1 MSASAEV
8 SGARPALG
16 GGSRDVRPYF
26 WLVSAAWFG
35 LLAWGLATKGQEL
48 ATEWSRLLPWIVLL
62 AFVNLLPLDGWHAH
76 MAPDFPIGAAAA
88 MVLSP
93 IEAGVIGFVSAFDSK
108 EFKGQIAL
116 SRAIFNRSQLGI
128 VYYVGSLVPHQ
139 THFVSATIVIVPVAL
154 LTLAVMCVI
163 NYLLVGAGITIEY
176 GYPLSG
182 VLYRLRLGT
191 TVDLAIGFAASALL
205 AAMLAALHDLAG
217 TWALVAIVGPT
228 LLGRQALK
236 RSQMF
241 LEANRAHK
249 SRELAVRGMSLHA
262 SEERSDERR
271 LIAADLHDEVLQPLF
286 KVTLMAHVLK
296 ADLATGRL
304 LEMDEDIPELISAAE
319 DASNVLREL
328 IGDLRRSAIGMGG
341 LPSALRRLSATGL
354 HRLGPDIHVQA
365 DEVVA
370 DPMTELSLY
379 QVAKEAV
386 GNALAHGRA
395 ANIWI
400 DLHETQ
406 ASLTLTIQDDG
417 IGFDPLED
425 RRAHFGI
432 AIMRERALAI
442 GGELFLDSMPGK
454 GARVSVTLRKDP
466 IQTKRPPEGGATHQ
480 GGHPN
485 QDQP

>member
-1 MSASAEV
+1 V
-8 SGARPALG
+8 S
-16 GGSRDVRPYF
+16 
-26 WLVSAAWFG
+26 
-35 LLAWGLATKGQEL
+35 
-48 ATEWSRLLPWIVLL
+48 
-62 AFVNLLPLDGWHAH
+62 
-76 MAPDFPIGAAAA
+76 
-88 MVLSP
+88 
-93 IEAGVIGFVSAFDSK
+93 
-108 EFKGQIAL
+108 
-116 SRAIFNRSQLGI
+116 
-128 VYYVGSLVPHQ
+128 HQ
-139 THFVSATIVIVPVAL
+139 THFASATIVIVAVAVL
-154 LTLAVMCVI
+154 ILAVMCVI

-176 GYPLSG
+176 GYRFTGALSK
-182 VLYRLRLGT
+182 LRVGT
-191 TVDLAIGFAASALL
+191 TMDLAVGFAASALL

-241 LEANRAHK
+241 LEASHAHK
-249 SRELAVRGMSLHA
+249 SRELAVRGLSLHA

-319 DASNVLREL
+319 AASNALRDL
-328 IGDLRRSAIGMGG
+328 IGDLRRSAIGVGG
-341 LPSALRRLSATGL
+341 LPSALRRLSAIGL
-354 HRLGPDIHVQA
+354 QRLGAEIHVQA
-365 DEVVA
+365 DEVAA
-370 DPMTELSLY
+370 DPRTELSLY

-386 GNALAHGRA
+386 SNALAHGRA

-417 IGFDPLED
+417 IGFDPLEE
-425 RRAHFGI
+425 RSAHFGI
-432 AIMRERALAI
+432 AIMRERAFAA

-454 GARVSVTLRKDP
+454 GSRVSVNLRKDP
-466 IQTKRPPEGGATHQ
+466 LQKKDAPKEA
-480 GGHPN
+480 
-485 QDQP
+485 